1 MSGSRHTP
9 RLFERE
15 FAATTIRRQRIVGVE
30 ACIVGVVGTD
40 VQHLQQLHIATDG
53 SRGLCRAAY
62 VYAVLIERE
71 LQVVGGTHPTCHRT
85 RGDVGKRLRCR
96 VVEVSRGVVVPTPV
110 AEREHTLERHVRRG
124 ACYHVELHTHVFGV
138 YAGHTHGVQLRVVVH
153 VARLGGRLVHPL
165 REVGVESHVEPL
177 VAQTVTQLE
186 GECLL
191 VDCVLV
197 YLVARLRHEEHTAT
211 EERCTTDVSDIG
223 EDIVVAV
230 DVVVQ
235 SALDAARSKV
245 LRVRLGVSLIIVESV
260 VTPVAR
266 RCQRTRYECRD
277 AVFGIL
283 QLREHTVLHDVAI
296 VVAEHHIANAQFLV
310 LPVGVERSGIVGRVH
325 AATVAQVGVVGTV
338 VEVGNLRRMRA
349 LVRTH
354 VEAGVEVETLCELTG
369 VRREQSVPDMVVEVL
384 RHHHLRAGIALLVQ
398 FLHLVIGE
406 GAVGVAEVVAQLAV
420 GSSVPAVGVCG
431 VDTLTRVAIAVSD
444 GHVESRVQRRLIV
457 DKPDMIK

>member
-1 MSGSRHTP
+1 M
-9 RLFERE
+9 L
-15 FAATTIRRQRIVGVE
+15 GVD
-30 ACIVGVVGTD
+30 T
-40 VQHLQQLHIATDG
+40 
-53 SRGLCRAAY
+53 
-62 VYAVLIERE
+62 
-71 LQVVGGTHPTCHRT
+71 
-85 RGDVGKRLRCR
+85 
-96 VVEVSRGVVVPTPV
+96 
-110 AEREHTLERHVRRG
+110 
-124 ACYHVELHTHVFGV
+124 
-138 YAGHTHGVQLRVVVH
+138 GHAHGVQLRVVVH

-177 VAQTVTQLE
+177 IAQSVTELE
-186 GECLL
+186 GECFL

-211 EERCTTDVSDIG
+211 EERCATDVSDIS

-235 SALDAARSKV
+235 SALDATRSEV
-245 LRVRLGVSLIIVESV
+245 LRVRLGVSRIVVEAV
-260 VTPVAR
+260 VAPVAR

-277 AVFGIL
+277 AVFGVL
-283 QLREHTVLHDVAI
+283 QLREHTVLHDVTI

-310 LPVGVERSGIVGRVH
+310 LPVGVECSGIVGWVH

-354 VEAGVEVETLCELTG
+354 VEAGVEVEPLCELTG

-398 FLHLVIGE
+398 LLHLVVGE
-406 GAVGVAEVVAQLAV
+406 GTVGVAEVVAQLAV
-420 GSSVPAVGVCG
+420 GCSVPAVGICG
-431 VDTLTRVAIAVSD
+431 VDTLTRVAVAVSD
-444 GHVESRVQRRLIV
+444 GHIESRVQRRLIV
-457 DKPDMIK
+457 DKPDMIKRELWFMVEVESRRLTLAVLSKTVCGVIAIDTFAAHEALHVLPTLNAESVVRVALVMRLW